1 MRRGQGGLL
10 AYPEGG
16 EKSVDYATRRVAWWS
31 AAHCLPQ
38 VLAAAPR
45 AHCRDSASQEQ
56 ESQSC
61 ATVWQSR
68 SKTVKEEDSED
79 LTLFYLGFFGYFFQN
94 HVAPRKKFNYLIFF
108 A

>member
-16 EKSVDYATRRVAWWS
+16 EKAVDYATRRVAWWS

-38 VLAAAPR
+38 VLTAAPR

-79 LTLFYLGFFGYFFQN
+79 LTLFYLEFFGYFFSK
-94 HVAPRKKFNYLIFF
+94 PFSSKKKNSSS
-108 A
+108 

>member
-1 MRRGQGGLL
+1 MRSGQGGLL

-16 EKSVDYATRRVAWWS
+16 EKAVDYATRRVAWWS
-31 AAHCLPQ
+31 AAHCLPR
-38 VLAAAPR
+38 VLAAAP
-45 AHCRDSASQEQ
+45 RDSASQEQ

-94 HVAPRKKFNYLIFF
+94 HLAPRKKFNQLIYL
-108 A
+108 